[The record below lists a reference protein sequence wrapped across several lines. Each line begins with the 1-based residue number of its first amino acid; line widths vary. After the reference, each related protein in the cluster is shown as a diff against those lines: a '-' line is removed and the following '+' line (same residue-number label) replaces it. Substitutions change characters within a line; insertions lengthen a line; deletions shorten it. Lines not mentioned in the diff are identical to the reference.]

1 MKSQGLKQIFG
12 GSTKRIKILVGSFGV
27 ICAIFLAVYYISVI
41 GPNTVRAFS
50 GDGAGT
56 LDDPY
61 QIANCNQLQEMKL
74 ALTSNYILVQDIDC
88 NDTVNWNNGKG
99 FESLNFSGSLDGRN
113 YAITGLYINRP
124 TENAV
129 GLFSYT
135 ANASFV
141 ANLKF
146 LNGPSTVGQVAING
160 GSSVGVVA
168 GELIGG
174 MQLKNVYSEL
184 NVQGNSVSTAVGGLV
199 GINRGYISYARV
211 TGLVSLSQSNLTERN
226 SNLGGIAGQMDGYNN
241 SVGSLIDSY
250 AENTISIGTNDPNN
264 FAGLSCG
271 GLVGYA
277 DAFSTVAKNYSTGT
291 IACSSKSANQGG
303 IVGRVALNASGDPV
317 NNPQIVNNFS
327 LSSMSGSL
335 GNQGGIVGNVE
346 INDLDLGSNYFDG
359 TAAGTNECTG
369 TTFNA
374 CTAVNTDGRE
384 PNYFYDSNR
393 AVYGTWDKT
402 SDWEF
407 TGSALPTL
415 KQRSVRS
422 NPPTDILVTRN
433 GANFDISW
441 TAPIIENGR
450 SDGITD
456 YQIYY
461 RNHGSDDYA
470 WSYYDDGISTD
481 TSSVISGLTIP
492 GNYDFR
498 IRAMSDS
505 GSGIYST
512 EYNFATGMPETA
524 PQNIQPTAGS
534 KSFSFTWDAVA
545 DATSYQLQY
554 RKVGETSWITNGI
567 IEYTNQTAVLRGLE
581 EQTSYEFQIRAL
593 NIAGSGPWSETITE
607 STTAVISYSISNC
620 QELQA
625 MRDDLDGN
633 YTLTG
638 NIDCEN
644 LTEDGNP
651 VNFEPVGNGKQ
662 FFAGSLNG
670 NNFTISNLTI
680 DVTETNDGTS
690 YIGAGLFGVV
700 AGANLQN
707 ITLENASVTGIATLD
722 PTVDTDGNGLPDAPV
737 LPIDPENPT
746 LPTAEEAVATGQEAG
761 QQAFYGLQTL
771 TRWAL
776 GSVAGVVG
784 GSGTYSNIK
793 SNNAVVAGSVSGGVF
808 GIVVPL
814 STFTEDNGSII
825 DLSDAASSLT
835 INEISSSG
843 DVSGF
848 ISGGLIGIAAAR
860 PNLQVVEPGNLTIQ
874 NSFSTASVSANIGGG
889 ILGFGSSLS
898 ALAILGTQNNTTP
911 DVVNNISTQNI
922 VIQNSYATGPVSACQ
937 SPSEIRIGALGGVI
951 GAGSG
956 VFIESSYATGTVST
970 CSANSLT
977 DLTFGNAYG
986 GALGGLSGALIL
998 SSISNSYATGNVSAI
1013 NTLPS
1018 DTDKFPVYIGVAGG
1032 LSGILINSGD
1042 QNGRY
1047 AVSSSYAT
1055 GNVSAESPTGL
1066 VSINAGLVGVYI
1078 GSGTIQSSYATG
1090 QVRNTMQS
1098 SSQGGA
1104 SIAGGLLGV
1113 GIGLDVPYNLG
1124 LILQDPIAP
1133 TYGLVINN
1141 SYATGEIRNTKI
1153 GPGVNATISG
1163 GATGV
1168 MLGKVTL
1175 ANSHAL
1181 GNVVND
1187 NRESIEV
1194 DTGYGGEAVLET
1206 VSKNDNSISIAGGL
1220 SGVAIGSDIVPIISP
1235 DLVDPATAPAAIRI
1249 DSTFA
1254 KGSVNGIIA
1263 GGLLGSGEL
1272 SLSINKSYAT
1282 GNVKGSLA
1290 GGIAGQL
1297 GSLSGV
1303 ATSFLASSIQTFGPI
1318 SVPILGINL
1327 ATYLDD
1333 SRPIDVTN
1341 TYATSN
1347 VTGLRNV
1354 FTLNPNE
1361 RDPGATFIN
1370 NVSTYTPSAIG
1381 GLIGVYAAPGG
1392 LLENSYASGAIT
1404 MPTVSF
1410 PQDRR
1415 PNQLKLPEIPSV
1427 AGGIIGVNF
1436 ALPKPNIT
1444 KISSP
1449 ESSGITDLNEFITK
1463 PQTIR
1468 NVFSASPLSITGD
1481 TLTAGFSGL
1490 TLSPLGAVVGN
1501 DISDNNILSQSN
1513 NYFDRS
1519 KITVNDCVGP
1529 SGSAYDV
1536 VNTTYKT
1543 EYIPDENDN
1552 NSLEPNFPENWA
1564 STFIDPVVK
1573 RPSCNLV
1580 NINNTQPNYFINNK
1594 SNAPL
1599 TSWNFNGLWFTQQK
1613 DYPKFVAGA
1622 VSPVNP
1628 GVGPNTPL
1636 PPKPPVIPPITETTS
1651 SFTNPTT
1658 VGYVRNIA
1666 KKLGRV
1672 NADPQRVR
1680 GLKVLIASVPPFI
1693 AQSLPYLFILL
1704 LLLLAALYSWQ
1715 ALRQYAELAA
1725 YRDRLARIIA
1735 TKESVDNFLAI
1746 TTHYLNTP
1754 SAIMSGAVELLASLK
1769 KISKEKAAMLST
1781 AIKKNASDSAQLLVD
1796 NQVSSAQSTSE
1807 LKQIQ
1812 GKQPNPLFRREVW
1825 VPALISL
1832 SLLILANVMFMY
1844 AEVFSRSRIRI
1855 GIEILLFGLS
1865 LALVVLAYH
1874 YRDMLEDTKRL
1885 AKDRLR
1891 VEKELYD
1898 KRSSFIPRAAT
1909 VIGANVTA
1917 IRNAGAGLK
1926 TIPQSTLFFNGL
1938 AKLEEVNAAL
1948 NNLTTFSNV
1957 SENPPLFDITTYVN
1971 RVIRETQTKAQEKKI
1986 TIVSDI
1992 DLGVVSR
1999 IQPSEIKQ
2007 LFTSVLSNA
2016 VKFSNDNSTVNVSL
2030 HRRFNKIVMTVK
2042 DQGIGISKEKL
2053 PSLLRPFTRGTDS
2066 MQYNY
2071 EGIGLDLYADKVIVD
2086 KLGGKMTITS
2096 QLNKGTTV
2104 SISIPINR
2112 ASAKGASA
2120 IAVNTVA

>member
-12 GSTKRIKILVGSFGV
+12 GSTRRIKVLVGSFGV

-50 GDGAGT
+50 GEGVGT

-61 QIANCNQLQEMKL
+61 QIANCNQLQEMNL
-74 ALTSNYILVQDIDC
+74 ARTSNYVLVQDVDC
-88 NDTVNWNNGKG
+88 NDTINWNNGQG
-99 FESLNFSGSLDGRN
+99 FASIDFAGSLDGRN
-113 YAITGLYINRP
+113 FSIVGLYINRP
-124 TENAV
+124 TEFAV
-129 GLFSYT
+129 GLFSNT
-135 ANASFV
+135 DNTNFI

-146 LNGPSTVGQVAING
+146 INGPSTQNQIAING
-160 GSSVGVVA
+160 GTNVGVVA
-168 GELIGG
+168 GELRQSV
-174 MQLKNVYSEL
+174 QLRNVHSEL
-184 NVQGNSVSTAVGGLV
+184 NVQANSSSPNVGGLV
-199 GINRGYISYARV
+199 GLSRGNIARSSVNSLVTVVQSDAENRTANIGGIVGAMD
-211 TGLVSLSQSNLTERN
+211 GFNLTM
-226 SNLGGIAGQMDGYNN
+226 SM
-241 SVGSLIDSY
+241 VIDSY
-250 AENTISIGTNDPNN
+250 ASGEVTIGSNDPAS
-264 FAGLSCG
+264 FA
-271 GLVGYA
+271 
-277 DAFSTVAKNYSTGT
+277 
-291 IACSSKSANQGG
+291 SATCGG
-303 IVGRVALNASGDPV
+303 IVGYIDQLATIAKDYATNTVACDTPSASYGGLIGYV
-317 NNPQIVNNFS
+317 QNGTGEAGNNPQVANNFS
-327 LSSMSGSL
+327 IGEVIGSTGSRGGLIGLNLVAGIDLS
-335 GNQGGIVGNVE
+335 
-346 INDLDLGSNYFDG
+346 SNYFDA
-359 TAAGTNECTG
+359 TSSTVSECSG
-369 TTFNA
+369 SASSA
-374 CTAVNTDGRE
+374 CTAVNTDGSE
-384 PNYFYDSNR
+384 ADYFFDSNR
-393 AVYGTWDKT
+393 AVYATWDTT
-402 SDWEF
+402 SDWQF
-407 TGSALPTL
+407 TGSLPVLRTAG
-415 KQRSVRS
+415 VRS
-422 NPPTDILVTRN
+422 NPPANINLVRDGN
-433 GANFDISW
+433 NFNLSW
-441 TAPIIENGR
+441 DAPIVEDGR
-450 SDGITD
+450 SEGITD

-461 RNHGSDDYA
+461 KAIGQSDI
-470 WSYYDDGISTD
+470 WNYYDDGISASTNAI
-481 TSSVISGLTIP
+481 VSGLPIP
-492 GNYDFR
+492 GSYTFR
-498 IRAMSDS
+498 IKAMSDS

-534 KSFSFTWDAVA
+534 KSFTFTWDAVA

-554 RKVGETSWITNGI
+554 RKTGETSWVTNGI

-607 STTAVISYSISNC
+607 STTAVISYTISNC

-633 YTLTG
+633 YVLAN
-638 NIDCEN
+638 NIDCAN

-722 PTVDTDGNGLPDAPV
+722 PTIDTDGNGLPDAPA
-737 LPIDPENPT
+737 LPIDPVNPT
-746 LPTAEEAVATGQEAG
+746 LPTTEEAVATGQEAG
-761 QQAFYGLQTL
+761 QQVFNGSQTL

-793 SNNAVVAGSVSGGVF
+793 SNNVVVAGAVSGGVF

-814 STFTEDNGSII
+814 STFSEANGSLI
-825 DLSDAASSLT
+825 DLAATASSLT
-835 INEISSSG
+835 INGISSSG

-898 ALAILGTQNNTTP
+898 ALALLGTQNNTAEG
-911 DVVNNISTQNI
+911 VVDNLSTQNI
-922 VIQNSYATGPVSACQ
+922 VIKNSYATGPVSACQ
-937 SPSEIRIGALGGVI
+937 SPSEIRIGALGGII

-956 VFIESSYATGTVST
+956 VRIESSYATGAVST

-977 DLTFGNAYG
+977 ELTFGNAYG
-986 GALGGLSGALIL
+986 GALGGLSGALLL
-998 SSISNSYATGNVSAI
+998 SSISDSYATGNVSAI

-1066 VSINAGLVGVYI
+1066 VSINAGLVGVYV
-1078 GSGTIQSSYATG
+1078 GSGTIQSSYAKG

-1098 SSQGGA
+1098 SSQGGS

-1113 GIGLDVPYNLG
+1113 GIGLDVPYTLG
-1124 LILQDPIAP
+1124 LILQDPVTP

-1187 NRESIEV
+1187 SRDSIEV
-1194 DTGYGGEAVLET
+1194 DTGVDGEAVLET

-1235 DLVDPATAPAAIRI
+1235 DVVDPETAPAAIRI

-1282 GNVKGSLA
+1282 GNVRGSLA

-1303 ATSFLASSIQTFGPI
+1303 ASAFLAGFISEIGTA

-1381 GLIGVYAAPGG
+1381 GLVGVYAAPGG

-1427 AGGIIGVNF
+1427 AGGVIGVNF
-1436 ALPKPNIT
+1436 AIPKPNIT
-1444 KISSP
+1444 KINSP
-1449 ESSGITDLNEFITK
+1449 EASGITDLNEFVSK

-1490 TLSPLGAVVGN
+1490 TLSPIGAVVGN
-1501 DISDNNILSQSN
+1501 DISDSNILSQSN

-1536 VNTTYKT
+1536 VNTAYKT
-1543 EYIPDENDN
+1543 EYIPDANDN
-1552 NSLEPNFPENWA
+1552 NILEPNFPENWA
-1564 STFIDPVVK
+1564 STYIDPVVK
-1573 RPSCNLV
+1573 RPGCNLV
-1580 NINNTQPNYFINNK
+1580 NINNAQPNYFINNK

-1622 VSPVNP
+1622 VSPDNP

-1672 NADPQRVR
+1672 NSDPQRVK

-1769 KISKEKAAMLST
+1769 KISKEKADMLSA

-1807 LKQIQ
+1807 LKQIR
-1812 GKQPNPLFRREVW
+1812 GKQPNPLLRREVW

-1885 AKDRLR
+1885 AKERLR
-1891 VEKELYD
+1891 IEKELYD
-1898 KRSSFIPRAAT
+1898 KRSSFIPKAAT

-1957 SENPPLFDITTYVN
+1957 SDNPPLFDITTYAN
-1971 RVIRETQTKAQEKKI
+1971 RVIRETQIKAQEKNI

-1999 IQPSEIKQ
+1999 IQPAEIKQ
-2007 LFTSVLSNA
+2007 LLTSVMSNA
-2016 VKFSNDNSTVNVSL
+2016 VKFSNDTSTVNVSL
-2030 HRRFNKIVMTVK
+2030 HRRFNKIVIIVK

-2112 ASAKGASA
+2112 ASTKGASA